1 MTPLLEYEIVKICVI
16 VLVFTVCLI
25 AALVCCKITNCCRKS
40 GNPHRQLNRS
50 EGRDFYENSTIIRGR
65 RVGDSLET
73 IVNRP
78 LLHPPDKNRQSGG
91 IPAIHED
98 DYLPPIQGD
107 SFWLRCREEIRQLPP
122 APPVFPGQ
130 LGRLLLDGEGAY
142 TPVIPDDEA
151 PLLSPG
157 PMHEITHNQQLF
169 ENSKESGYEVPIS
182 PTRPSLQQ
190 NVTEAD
196 HSQVP
201 RKIKRKGSEYQFT
214 ARAVVMPH
222 GAEKQ
227 CSNKPKRRSVSEN
240 ASVSSD
246 KQTETE
252 RSDDT
257 KGKMFRSACQLYL
270 SPPTQHRKPP
280 VPTRKP
286 TVVVRIHTEL

>member
-1 MTPLLEYEIVKICVI
+1 MTTKGPGEDNNYNKTTTSFLINTSTTMTTFSLYEIAIICV
-16 VLVFTVCLI
+16 VVPVFVIVCLI
-25 AALVCCKITNCCRKS
+25 AALVCYKRTICCRNS

-50 EGRDFYENSTIIRGR
+50 EGRDFYGNSTIIRGR

-78 LLHPPDKNRQSGG
+78 LPHPPDHNRQSGG

-107 SFWLRCREEIRQLPP
+107 SFWLRRIEEIQQLPP

-142 TPVIPDDEA
+142 APVIPDDEA

-157 PMHEITHNQQLF
+157 PMHEISHNQQSC
-169 ENSKESGYEVPIS
+169 EYNEEPGYEVPIS
-182 PTRPSLQQ
+182 PTWNSLQQ
-190 NVTEAD
+190 
-196 HSQVP
+196 
-201 RKIKRKGSEYQFT
+201 
-214 ARAVVMPH
+214 
-222 GAEKQ
+222 
-227 CSNKPKRRSVSEN
+227 N

-246 KQTETE
+246 TQNETE

-257 KGKMFRSACQLYL
+257 EGRIYRSECQLYL
-270 SPPTQHRKPP
+270 SPPTQHRRPP
-280 VPTRKP
+280 VPTRRP
-286 TVVVRIHTEL
+286 TVVVCIHTEL